1 MAAGETAPAPGASA
15 APEPFAKVEDFR
27 ARCDSGADDAR
38 VAAALEDASALLRS
52 LYRRRHGRPWEPGA
66 SADFDDNARSVCC
79 AAASRAVDV
88 PGGMAGVTQMSETAG
103 PFTAS
108 ASFGAASG
116 SLYVT
121 KGERERLGLSGGRM
135 GSLRARC
142 EGGAE

>member
-1 MAAGETAPAPGASA
+1 MGPREDAPAPD
-15 APEPFAKVEDFR
+15 APALPQPFAKVEDFR
-27 ARCDSGADDAR
+27 ARCDSGAEDAR

-52 LYRRRHGRPWEPGA
+52 LFRPWEPGVCP
-66 SADFDDNARSVCC
+66 DFDDNARSVCC

-142 EGGAE
+142 GGDAE

>member
-1 MAAGETAPAPGASA
+1 MGPCEDAPAPDAPA

-27 ARCDSGADDAR
+27 ARCDTAAEDAR

-52 LYRRRHGRPWEPGA
+52 LFRRRHGRPWEPGVCP
-66 SADFDDNARSVCC
+66 DFDDNARSVCC

-142 EGGAE
+142 GGDAE

>member
-1 MAAGETAPAPGASA
+1 MGAPEPAVAPEAPA
-15 APEPFAKVEDFR
+15 APEPFASVEDFR
-27 ARCDSGADDAR
+27 ARCDSGAGDDR
-38 VAAALEDASALLRS
+38 VKATLEDASALLRS
-52 LYRRRHGRPWEPGA
+52 LFRKRHGRAWEPGVCP
-66 SADFDDNARSVCC
+66 DFDGNAKSVCC
-79 AAASRAVDV
+79 AATSRAIDV

-121 KGERERLGLSGGRM
+121 KGERERLGLSGGRL

-142 EGGAE
+142 GGDAE